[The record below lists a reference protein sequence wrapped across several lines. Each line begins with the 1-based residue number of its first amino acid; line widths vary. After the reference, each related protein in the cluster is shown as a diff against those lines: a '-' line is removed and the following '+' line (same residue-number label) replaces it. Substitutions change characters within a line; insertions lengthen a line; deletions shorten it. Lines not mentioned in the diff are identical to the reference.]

1 MNLAV
6 ARIGPK
12 IIHNF
17 LSGVVQYN
25 IKDRNH
31 PHIEKILARS
41 RNHSFY
47 GKPKIT
53 HRLYC

>member
-1 MNLAV
+1 MSLAV

-25 IKDRNH
+25 IKDRNY

-41 RNHSFY
+41 RNHCFH

-53 HRLYC
+53 YRLYC